1 MKRTAGDFRFLVSGA
16 SVLDVTVLHQ
26 FFLDLNEIFF
36 LQRDIKRSTDRFQ
49 MIDFPFRFQGLFR
62 QGLVRPLQFVVFI
75 KKLLRIFPGRQ
86 LVIQRDSD
94 FLVRIVVQA
103 GELFLAALQL
113 IAVRVEQFTVDLV
126 FVTFFRIL

>member
-1 MKRTAGDFRFLVSGA
+1 
-16 SVLDVTVLHQ
+16 
-26 FFLDLNEIFF
+26 
-36 LQRDIKRSTDRFQ
+36 

-113 IAVRVEQFTVDLV
+113 IAVRVEQFTVCLLYTSRCV
-126 FVTFFRIL
+126 